1 MANSIKKIESL
12 NTELKNIF
20 SKMSI
25 STRYKLVGS
34 SSLLPNIFTTDY
46 DLNDSF
52 SKSGNVQENFHNLW
66 VFFKHFFRMCK
77 KNKSLWITDFK
88 CGMKD
93 NVPIR
98 WSYEDIIKGEKE
110 NISFIEALQQKSRIK
125 LDVIFRLNSEF
136 VEISMIYYI
145 SVGDIKNFNDE
156 EFETKTRVEELKR
169 DINIYT
175 KEHNYIKVLKRK
187 FSLFKLEDTKIQLQ
201 EKLLD
206 FFNSAIGLLYKSVVD
221 LKTIIL
227 LKEQI
232 FRRVYSGD
240 LFEFQQI
247 IKQNLSIVDIP
258 YIYSALDRNK
268 LSIKCIDIIIKK
280 LEKIINKEC
289 KNEFGFLL
297 P

>member
-280 LEKIINKEC
+280 LDKIINKEC

>member
-34 SSLLPNIFTTDY
+34 SSLLPNIFSTDY

-93 NVPIR
+93 GIPIR

-156 EFETKTRVEELKR
+156 EFETKTRAEELKR
-169 DINIYT
+169 DINLYT
-175 KEHNYIKVLKRK
+175 REHNYIKVLKRK

-206 FFNSAIGLLYKSVVD
+206 LFNSPVGLLYKSVVD